1 KKTAEIGNLVSPL
14 SFNVSASICEM
25 ADLADL
31 EVDLEIQERDI
42 AKIIHGMP
50 CKISVDA
57 YPERYYSGRVDRLM
71 PIALRS
77 KAAIQVRVKIEMPKE
92 EVGQYLKPEMNARVT
107 FLQPDSPAKAK

>member
-1 KKTAEIGNLVSPL
+1 
-14 SFNVSASICEM
+14 M
-25 ADLADL
+25 ADLSDL

-42 AKIIHGMP
+42 AKVAVAMP

-57 YPERYYSGRVDRLM
+57 YPDRFYTGRVDRLM

-77 KAAIQVRVKIEMPKE
+77 KAAIQVRVKVDMPKE

-107 FLQPDSPAKAK
+107 FLQPESPAKPKS